1 MLGFRSS
8 DPGSTRVAAM
18 ESVAT
23 LRTRLHCIAR
33 AGTRIAATAMLSL
46 ATLTALCAPAS
57 ATSASP
63 SPSHVASAP
72 KRFDLPPT
80 TGPYRVGTAIVHLVD
95 RSRVDPF
102 VGGPREIMVTIAY
115 PIQPHA
121 QGPRAAWIA
130 PALVGDIEALYD
142 DYGFVPG
149 SIDWAGA
156 RRPAIEGAALKPS
169 PRGWPVVLFSPGLQ
183 FFRELYSASVDDLA
197 SHGYMV
203 ASMTHTYE
211 AFFAAFPGGRVARG
225 VELTETVEST
235 QMWLDTRVADS
246 RFVLDALSAM
256 NQGRNPDAEHR
267 RLPAG
272 FRGGLDLSRVGFF
285 GHSYGG
291 TTAAETMF
299 FDRRFDAGI
308 DFDGRLSTTY
318 GPPQDLPYGPTRAAR
333 FGLDKPFL
341 LMGAAGYSHRPVGE
355 QDRSWVDF
363 WSNQRG
369 WKREVQLPL
378 GLHFSFSDYPAF
390 VPRLGDAAPAGFLQ
404 LANGS
409 MPAAESVAGSRAYV
423 RAFFDLHLKHR
434 PTWMFDAPHPAY
446 PNFELVP

>member
-1 MLGFRSS
+1 MN
-8 DPGSTRVAAM
+8 
-18 ESVAT
+18 
-23 LRTRLHCIAR
+23 RLAR
-33 AGTRIAATAMLSL
+33 IGTRFAATTLLSL
-46 ATLTALCAPAS
+46 ATLTAFCAPAS
-57 ATSASP
+57 AASASP
-63 SPSHVASAP
+63 LSSPPRHGASTP

-80 TGPYRVGTAIVHLVD
+80 TGPYRVGTTILHLVD
-95 RSRVDPF
+95 RSRIDPF

-121 QGPRAAWIA
+121 QGPRAAWVD
-130 PALVGDIEALYD
+130 PSLVGEIEALYD

-197 SHGYMV
+197 SHGYVV

-225 VELTETVEST
+225 VALTETVEST

-246 RFVLDALSAM
+246 RFVLDVLSAI
-256 NQGRNPDAEHR
+256 NQGHNPDAEHR

-299 FDRRFDAGI
+299 FDRRVDAGI
-308 DFDGRLSTTY
+308 DFDGQLSTTY
-318 GPPQDLPYGPTRAAR
+318 GPPQNLPYGPTRAAR

-341 LMGAAGYSHRPVGE
+341 LMGAAGHSHRPVPH
-355 QDRSWVDF
+355 QDPSWIDF
-363 WSNQRG
+363 WANQRG
-369 WKREVQLPL
+369 WKRELQLPL
-378 GLHFSFSDYPAF
+378 GLHFSFSDYPAI

-434 PTWMFDAPHPAY
+434 PTRLFDAPHPAY